1 MSMTIR
7 TALSAVALSGLLM
20 ACTPAENTETAAS
33 GETEMAANAEMS
45 GGMSGGMSGEK
56 MSGPQTPFT
65 PSEDKMHQDMM
76 QATGADVQETYAR
89 KMIAHHRGAIEMSE
103 VVLRENPDA
112 QLRAMAEKTIAE
124 QGREITM
131 LEQWI
136 EQRPAAGAATAPEKA
151 G

>member
-1 MSMTIR
+1 MSITIK

-33 GETEMAANAEMS
+33 GETEMAANAE
-45 GGMSGGMSGEK
+45 MSGGMSGEK

-112 QLRAMAEKTIAE
+112 QLRAMAQKTIAD

-136 EQRPAAGAATAPEKA
+136 EQRPAAGAATTPEKA

>member
-1 MSMTIR
+1 MSIKIT
-7 TALSAVALSGLLM
+7 TALAGAALSGLLM
-20 ACTPAENTETAAS
+20 ACTPAETPETTTS
-33 GETEMAANAEMS
+33 GETEMAANADMS
-45 GGMSGGMSGEK
+45 GGMADEK
-56 MSGPQTPFT
+56 MSAAPTPFS
-65 PSEDKMHQDMM
+65 PAEDKMHRDMM
-76 QATGADVQETYAR
+76 QATGAGVQETYAR

-112 QLRAMAEKTIAE
+112 QLRAMAEKTITD

-136 EQRPAAGAATAPEKA
+136 EQRRADGSAAPEKA

>member
-1 MSMTIR
+1 MSTHLKTSMAT
-7 TALSAVALSGLLM
+7 VAIATLLT
-20 ACTPAENTETAAS
+20 ACTPAENTKTAAS
-33 GETEMAANAEMS
+33 GETQMAANAD
-45 GGMSGGMSGEK
+45 MSGGMSGEK

-76 QATGADVQETYAR
+76 QATGRDVEETYAR

-112 QLRAMAEKTIAE
+112 QLRAMAEKTIAD
-124 QGREITM
+124 QGLEITM

-136 EQRPAAGAATAPEKA
+136 EQRPNAGASTTPERA